1 MANKKQK
8 SQAEK
13 KVTAAKAKTGSKNSK
28 KATVEVKQ
36 EPENKVP
43 VRLISSLTL
52 LAFAILFTI
61 LLFSSEGALLKFIKN
76 VFHGLIGRTGFVVSI
91 PVLFYL
97 FFIHAFSGKRP
108 IKLRTVCLAV
118 FVLVCGCISHLNDI
132 TETVPKGLA
141 LNIGLYK
148 D

>member
-36 EPENKVP
+36 EPEIKVP

-61 LLFSSEGALLKFIKN
+61 LLFSSEGALLN
-76 VFHGLIGRTGFVVSI
+76 CVQFV
-91 PVLFYL
+91 
-97 FFIHAFSGKRP
+97 
-108 IKLRTVCLAV
+108 
-118 FVLVCGCISHLNDI
+118 
-132 TETVPKGLA
+132 
-141 LNIGLYK
+141 
-148 D
+148 